1 MLTEEQRL
9 QIVTRLA
16 LIQSLPVGHYNDK
29 AFCELNT
36 GDTCSLRKGSDKIEG
51 KRECPICMN
60 DFLPGQSIRLLP
72 CMHFYHI
79 HCIDDWLMRALTCPT
94 CIQRVDSFNHH
105 PIRRNSL
112 YRRSSS
118 DSSSTTNYSNSSS
131 TERLTELSSTQHV
144 TAEVY

>member
-51 KRECPICMN
+51 KRE
-60 DFLPGQSIRLLP
+60 
-72 CMHFYHI
+72 
-79 HCIDDWLMRALTCPT
+79 
-94 CIQRVDSFNHH
+94 
-105 PIRRNSL
+105 
-112 YRRSSS
+112 
-118 DSSSTTNYSNSSS
+118 
-131 TERLTELSSTQHV
+131 
-144 TAEVY
+144 